1 MQANSTKT
9 CSKCNQTLSIDNF
22 GFTNKSKGYR
32 RGDCKE
38 CCKKIS
44 RSYYKSNRKK
54 LLLQKKSYAQTNK
67 EKIAEKNRTYRQANK
82 ESLKEYTKNY
92 IKTNKEKITKQ
103 RKAFREA
110 NREKLK
116 KKAKEYYEANKE
128 KIAAKAKKFY
138 KEKNKAKILERQ
150 NAKKAK
156 EKAKKA
162 KEKAKKA
169 KEKERELKKAYRE
182 KTSKQ
187 RERERKQ
194 AYYKKNKEKILK
206 RCKTYRE
213 ANKEKIADYHKAYF
227 KVNSKN
233 AYNYISQRR
242 KSDPLFRLNLAYR
255 RSCYRAFQ
263 SIGDK
268 KNNKSLKLLGLKT
281 WQELSEHLSKQFY
294 DHPKTGEKMT
304 FEKYGYH
311 GWHIDHIIPLST
323 AETEEDVI
331 KLCHY
336 TNLQPLW
343 AQDNLSKGN
352 KIIKKHNT

>member
-22 GFTNKSKGYR
+22 GFINKSKGYR

-38 CCKKIS
+38 CCNKIS
-44 RSYYKSNRKK
+44 RSYYKTNRKK
-54 LLLQKKSYAQTNK
+54 LLLQKESYGQANK
-67 EKIAEKNRTYRQANK
+67 EKIAEKNKAYRQANK
-82 ESLKEYTKNY
+82 ESLKEYKKNY

-116 KKAKEYYEANKE
+116 KKAKEYYEANKAKIAA
-128 KIAAKAKKFY
+128 KIAAKAKKAR

-162 KEKAKKA
+162 KEK
-169 KEKERELKKAYRE
+169 ERELKKAYRE
-182 KTSKQ
+182 KTAKQ

-213 ANKEKIADYHKAYF
+213 ANKEKIADYRKAYF

-233 AYNYISQRR
+233 TYNYISQRR

-263 SIGDK
+263 SIGEK

-294 DHPKTGEKMT
+294 NHPETGKEMT
-304 FEKYGYH
+304 LDNHGRY

-323 AETEEDVI
+323 AKTEEDII

-343 AQDNLSKGN
+343 AEENLSKSDKILDTTGN
-352 KIIKKHNT
+352 

>member
-1 MQANSTKT
+1 MQVNSTKT
-9 CSKCNQTLSIDNF
+9 CSKCNQNLPIDNF
-22 GFTNKSKGYR
+22 GFVDKSKGYR

-44 RSYYKSNRKK
+44 RSYYKTNRKK
-54 LLLQKKSYAQTNK
+54 LLFQKKSYAQTNK
-67 EKIAEKNRTYRQANK
+67 EKIAERNKAYREANK
-82 ESLKEYTKNY
+82 ESLKEYQKDY
-92 IKTNKEKITKQ
+92 YKAY
-103 RKAFREA
+103 RKV

-128 KIAAKAKKFY
+128 KIAAKVKKAY
-138 KEKNKAKILERQ
+138 KEKNKVKILERQ

-156 EKAKKA
+156 EKA

-182 KTSKQ
+182 KTAKQ

-213 ANKEKIADYHKAYF
+213 ANKEKIADYRKAYF

-233 AYNYISQRR
+233 YYNYISQRR

-263 SIGDK
+263 SIGKK

-281 WQELSEHLSKQFY
+281 WKELAEHLQAQFY
-294 DHPKTGEKMT
+294 NHPKTGEKMT
-304 FEKYGYH
+304 FDNHGFH

-323 AETEEDVI
+323 ATTEEEII

-343 AQDNLSKGN
+343 AEDNLRKSN
-352 KIIKKHNT
+352 KIYN

>member
-1 MQANSTKT
+1 MDKKT

-22 GFTNKSKGYR
+22 GLINKSKGYR

-44 RSYYKSNRKK
+44 RSYYKTNRKK

-67 EKIAEKNRTYRQANK
+67 EKIAEKNKAYYEANK
-82 ESLKEYTKNY
+82 ESFKEYQKDY

-116 KKAKEYYEANKE
+116 KKQKEYYEANKE
-128 KIAAKAKKFY
+128 KIAAKVKKAR
-138 KEKNKAKILERQ
+138 KEKNKVKILERQ
-150 NAKKAK
+150 KAKKAK
-156 EKAKKA
+156 EKA

-182 KTSKQ
+182 KTAKQ

-227 KVNSKN
+227 KVNSKK

-263 SIGDK
+263 SIGEK

-281 WQELSEHLSKQFY
+281 WQELCEHLSKQFH
-294 DHPKTGEKMT
+294 DHPKTAEEMT
-304 FEKYGYH
+304 LDNHGFY
-311 GWHIDHIIPLST
+311 GWHIDHIIPLSS
-323 AETEEDVI
+323 AKTEEDII

-343 AQDNLSKGN
+343 AEDNLSKSN
-352 KIIKKHNT
+352 KILDNEVNI